1 MAITFSQM
9 LDQARSRGQIAD
21 ASKWFEQT
29 FSDLRSPTH
38 SIINKDDRYLTRD
51 LQIGKMYLF
60 HYDPKHKDKLPLYDR
75 FPIIFP
81 FDYAPNGFYGINFH
95 YIPYIQR
102 ARLLDSLMSASNS
115 KSMSDKMKL
124 NLSYDILK
132 AIANSKYFL
141 PCIKRYLNNHVRS
154 RFLMIPS
161 SQWAKA
167 LFLPLEQFVY
177 KK

>member
-1 MAITFSQM
+1 MAITFKQM

-21 ASKWFEQT
+21 ASTWFQQT
-29 FSDLRSPTH
+29 FSDLSAPTQAV
-38 SIINKDDRYLTRD
+38 INKSDRYLTRD

-60 HYDPKHKDKLPLYDR
+60 HYDPKHKDKLPLYDK

-81 FDYAPNGFYGINFH
+81 FDHAPNGFMGINFH

-102 ARLLDSLMSASNS
+102 ARLLDSLMSASSS
-115 KSMSDKMKL
+115 KSMTEAMRL
-124 NLSYDILK
+124 NLSYDVLK
-132 AIANSKYFL
+132 AVANSRYFK
-141 PCIKRYLNNHVRS
+141 PCVKRYLNNHVRS
-154 RFLMIPS
+154 RFLLIPP